1 FPAGTRVYA
10 GGAPPQGVD
19 FLDRAYGAFPWLV
32 LCILALTYLVLLRA
46 FRSLLLPLK
55 AVLLNLLT
63 TAAVYGL
70 LVTACRW
77 DTTAGALGIDQGGQI
92 EGWIPIFLFAV
103 LFGLSMDYEVF
114 VVTRMREVWDETGD
128 NARAVAVGLERTGR
142 IVTAAALIM
151 AAAFCGFLAG
161 SVTGLRQLG
170 LGLALGVLLDA
181 TLVRSIL
188 VPALMAVLRGYNWWL
203 PASVARVLR
212 VDPSPR
218 RPREA

>member
-1 FPAGTRVYA
+1 
-10 GGAPPQGVD
+10 
-19 FLDRAYGAFPWLV
+19 
-32 LCILALTYLVLLRA
+32 
-46 FRSLLLPLK
+46 
-55 AVLLNLLT
+55 
-63 TAAVYGL
+63 
-70 LVTACRW
+70 
-77 DTTAGALGIDQGGQI
+77 
-92 EGWIPIFLFAV
+92 
-103 LFGLSMDYEVF
+103 MDYEVF

-170 LGLALGVLLDA
+170 LALALGVVLDA

-203 PASVARVLR
+203 PA
-212 VDPSPR
+212 PSRASSAWRPR
-218 RPREA
+218 RASGERGWGGAEGRPTQPCPLGDDLDREPEGRELVAGREPGRVHRSNPSSGTMPSCGYGYAGCCV

>member
-1 FPAGTRVYA
+1 M
-10 GGAPPQGVD
+10 
-19 FLDRAYGAFPWLV
+19 
-32 LCILALTYLVLLRA
+32 
-46 FRSLLLPLK
+46 LPLK

-70 LVTACRW
+70 LVVACRW
-77 DTTAGALGIDQGGQI
+77 GPSADALGVGQGGQI

-128 NARAVAVGLERTGR
+128 NELAVATGLERTGR

-151 AAAFCGFLAG
+151 AAAFCGFMVG

-170 LGLALGVLLDA
+170 LALALGVLLDA
-181 TLVRSIL
+181 TLVRSVL
-188 VPALMAVLRGYNWWL
+188 VPALMTVLREYNWWL
-203 PASVARVLR
+203 PARVARVLR
-212 VDPSPR
+212 VEPSPLR
-218 RPREA
+218 TREA